1 MDKYNEYIKEQFN
14 IDDKVLALV
23 DEAESALA
31 ERFAGIDDITA
42 ICQMKVLKAF
52 QENHI
57 NATHF
62 DWSTGYGYD
71 DAGREAVEDLSL
83 RAGWSRSTTLTM
95 LRRMTDKGL
104 ISCDEAGA
112 VLQYSPLINRDVAVQ
127 RETGN
132 FLKRVY
138 NGSVSMLIS
147 AMAKEQKL
155 TKSELE
161 ELKEILR
168 HAEEA

>member
-1 MDKYNEYIKEQFN
+1 MKE
-14 IDDKVLALV
+14 DLYSLTPS
-23 DEAESALA
+23 EWLLMECLWEHSP
-31 ERFAGIDDITA
+31 RT
-42 ICQMKVLKAF
+42 
-52 QENHI
+52 
-57 NATHF
+57 
-62 DWSTGYGYD
+62 
-71 DAGREAVEDLSL
+71 GREAVEDLSL

-138 NGSVSMLIS
+138 NGSVSRLRS
-147 AMAKEQKL
+147 AMAREHKL
-155 TKSELE
+155 TNRELE
-161 ELKEILR
+161 EVEEILR

>member
-1 MDKYNEYIKEQFN
+1 MK
-14 IDDKVLALV
+14 DDLYSLTPS
-23 DEAESALA
+23 EWLLMECLWEHSP
-31 ERFAGIDDITA
+31 RT
-42 ICQMKVLKAF
+42 
-52 QENHI
+52 
-57 NATHF
+57 
-62 DWSTGYGYD
+62 
-71 DAGREAVEDLSL
+71 GREAVEDLRL

-95 LRRMTDKGL
+95 LRRMTEKGL
-104 ISCDEAGA
+104 LACDEAGA

>member
-1 MDKYNEYIKEQFN
+1 MK
-14 IDDKVLALV
+14 DDLYSLTPS
-23 DEAESALA
+23 EWILMECLWEHSP
-31 ERFAGIDDITA
+31 
-42 ICQMKVLKAF
+42 C
-52 QENHI
+52 
-57 NATHF
+57 
-62 DWSTGYGYD
+62 TGS
-71 DAGREAVEDLSL
+71 EAVEDLRL

-95 LRRMTDKGL
+95 LRRMTEKGL
-104 ISCDEAGA
+104 IACDEAGA

>member
-1 MDKYNEYIKEQFN
+1 MK
-14 IDDKVLALV
+14 DDLYSLTPS
-23 DEAESALA
+23 EWLLMECLWEHSP
-31 ERFAGIDDITA
+31 RT
-42 ICQMKVLKAF
+42 
-52 QENHI
+52 
-57 NATHF
+57 
-62 DWSTGYGYD
+62 
-71 DAGREAVEDLSL
+71 GREAVDDLSL

-95 LRRMTDKGL
+95 LRRMTEKGL
-104 ISCDEAGA
+104 IACDEAGA

>member
-1 MDKYNEYIKEQFN
+1 MKE
-14 IDDKVLALV
+14 DLYSLTPS
-23 DEAESALA
+23 EWLLMECLWEHSP
-31 ERFAGIDDITA
+31 RT
-42 ICQMKVLKAF
+42 
-52 QENHI
+52 
-57 NATHF
+57 
-62 DWSTGYGYD
+62 
-71 DAGREAVEDLSL
+71 GREAVEDLSL

-95 LRRMTDKGL
+95 LRRMTEKGL
-104 ISCDEAGA
+104 IACDEAGA